1 MKVQGLL
8 DTNFWLPTA
17 VALFCG
23 TLLGLERQLRG
34 KPAGIRTS
42 ILICLGTAVFI
53 RLGAVLA
60 VQGGD
65 PGRTL
70 GQVVTGVGFLGG
82 GVILTHGGHIRG
94 MTSAAV
100 IWLLACVGSLI
111 GLGFFAQAIA
121 LTLIALLVL
130 IGVEWLEHSFRQ
142 LRRGVH
148 AEEGSEAEDAP

>member
-1 MKVQGLL
+1 MKTQGLL
-8 DTNFWLPTA
+8 DASFWLPTGVA
-17 VALFCG
+17 VLCG
-23 TLLGLERQLRG
+23 TLMGLERQLRG

-53 RLGAVLA
+53 RLGAILA
-60 VQGGD
+60 VDGGD
-65 PGRTL
+65 PSRTL

-111 GLGFFAQAIA
+111 GLGYFGQAVA
-121 LTLIALLVL
+121 LTLVALLVL
-130 IGVEWLEHSFRQ
+130 IGVEWLEHTFRQ
-142 LRRGVH
+142 LRRGGH
-148 AEEGSEAEDAP
+148 ADDGAESEDAS